1 MNYSKIYKSLVE
13 NCKSRKVLPE
23 YYEAHHIVPRCM
35 GGGDN
40 SENIVKF
47 TPREHYI
54 AHRLLSK
61 IYPEVLGLKLA
72 VVFLAG
78 RHKEDNTLKISS
90 KVYERLRIDLIESK
104 RLSCMRAGTSE
115 ISYAVKIP
123 KGVSNRIRWFDI
135 RSMYKSTLYL
145 LVVNLIAV
153 RSIALSKKNS
163 YIALSCCVGGNWRK
177 IPSKTLLW
185 GAVEFLEKNGYVVVE
200 SCTKDVPF
208 PLRKRAS
215 VTATDKLIKEFESCD
230 EECQSIYYDSLVLTK
245 FRILKTKE
253 IYYSLPFTK

>member
-1 MNYSKIYKSLVE
+1 MNYSKIYKSMVE
-13 NCKSRKVLPE
+13 NCKTRKVLHE

-72 VVFLAG
+72 VMFLAG
-78 RHKEDNTLKISS
+78 KHKKDSTLKITSR
-90 KVYERLRIDLIESK
+90 VYERLRVDIMESK
-104 RLSCMRAGTSE
+104 RLSCMRDGTSE

-123 KGVSNRIRWFDI
+123 KGVSNKIRWFDI
-135 RSMYKSTLYL
+135 RPLYKPTLSL

-153 RSIALSKKNS
+153 RSIALSKKMG
-163 YIALSCCVGGNWRK
+163 YVPLSRCVGGNWCK

-200 SCTKDVPF
+200 RCTKDVPF

-215 VTATDKLIKEFESCD
+215 VTATDKLIKEFEACV
-230 EECQSIYYDSLVLTK
+230 EECQSSYDDSLVLTK

-253 IYYSLPFTK
+253 VYYSLPFT